1 MSGNAILLQAEER
14 TITGKKV
21 GSLRTAGQVPAV
33 VYEKGSTSDNV
44 SIDYIPLI
52 KVWNKAG
59 KHHTIALKY
68 GNKERLTIIKDVT
81 FDPVKGLLS
90 HVAFHAVKQNEN
102 IEAEVPVYLE
112 GLDPASVA
120 GLIVRTNTDHV
131 LIKGFP
137 GNIPDAIT
145 IDVTGLV
152 TPDDDIR
159 AGQLILPKDVTLATD
174 PDMVIV
180 SVVVPRAEVEKVEEE
195 EEESTTDAADVPSD
209 HGTETETK

>member
-21 GSLRTAGQVPAV
+21 GSLRRAGQVPAV
-33 VYEKGSTSDNV
+33 VYEKGSESDMV

-68 GNKERLTIIKDVT
+68 GKKERLTVIKDVT

-102 IEAEVPVYLE
+102 IEAEVPVHLE
-112 GLDPASVA
+112 GLAPATVA
-120 GLIVRTNTDHV
+120 GLIVRANLDHV
-131 LIKGFP
+131 MVKGFP
-137 GNIPDAIT
+137 GNIPDSIT
-145 IDVTGLV
+145 VDVTGLV

-159 AGQLILPKDVTLATD
+159 AGQLVLSKDVTLAID
-174 PDMVIV
+174 PDMVVV
-180 SVVVPRAEVEKVEEE
+180 SVVIPRAEVEKVEEE
-195 EEESTTDAADVPSD
+195 EEVAAASDVPSD
-209 HGTETETK
+209 HGTEKADASA